1 MSRAGAFGRKIA
13 AGGLMGWLHV
23 GFGVAAAMAIALACP
38 AQAETLKVGFPSA
51 APVAPIFIAKEK
63 GYYAAEGLDVELLP
77 FDAAGPIA
85 VAVTSGAI
93 DFALAGS
100 TASFYSLAGQGAI
113 QIIAGAVHEVPGFHA
128 AAIVA
133 TNKGF
138 EAGVKS
144 LKDLGGRNIAMTQIG
159 SSFYYALGLIAEKY
173 GVDLKS
179 IRIIQTQ
186 ANANTVSTVAGG
198 QVDAAVGTF
207 TGFTPLLERHGA
219 QLLGFVGD
227 EAPWQF
233 AVIITSTKTARDK
246 PETVERWLKAFRNAT
261 RDYHDAFT
269 NAAEQREDQASAPEI
284 LAIMSKY
291 LNQTPEQIRPSIGF
305 VDAEARL
312 DVKDIH
318 RQVRWLEAQG
328 LVKSKVDADAIIAS
342 RYILPWKAH

>member
-1 MSRAGAFGRKIA
+1 
-13 AGGLMGWLHV
+13 
-23 GFGVAAAMAIALACP
+23 
-38 AQAETLKVGFPSA
+38 
-51 APVAPIFIAKEK
+51 
-63 GYYAAEGLDVELLP
+63 
-77 FDAAGPIA
+77 
-85 VAVTSGAI
+85 
-93 DFALAGS
+93 
-100 TASFYSLAGQGAI
+100 
-113 QIIAGAVHEVPGFHA
+113 
-128 AAIVA
+128 
-133 TNKGF
+133 
-138 EAGVKS
+138 
-144 LKDLGGRNIAMTQIG
+144 
-159 SSFYYALGLIAEKY
+159 
-173 GVDLKS
+173 
-179 IRIIQTQ
+179 
-186 ANANTVSTVAGG
+186 
-198 QVDAAVGTF
+198 
-207 TGFTPLLERHGA
+207 
-219 QLLGFVGD
+219 LGFVGD

>member
-1 MSRAGAFGRKIA
+1 
-13 AGGLMGWLHV
+13 MGCLHRW
-23 GFGVAAAMAIALACP
+23 FVAAVVSVIALTGA
-38 AQAETLKVGFPSA
+38 AEAETLKVGFPSA

-63 GYYAAEGLDVELLP
+63 GYYAAEGLDVELVP

-93 DFALAGS
+93 DFALAGC
-100 TASFYSLAGQGAI
+100 TASFFSLAGQGAI

-138 EAGVKS
+138 ETGVKS
-144 LKDLGGRNIAMTQIG
+144 LKDLGGRSIAMTQIG
-159 SSFYYALGLIAEKY
+159 SSFYYALGLITEKY
-173 GVDLKS
+173 GIDLKS
-179 IRIIQTQ
+179 IRVVQTQ

-207 TGFTPLLERHGA
+207 TGFTPLLARDGA
-219 QLLGFVGD
+219 KLLGFVGD

-233 AVIITSTKTARDK
+233 ALIITATKTARDK
-246 PETVERWLKAFRNAT
+246 PETVDRWLNAFRNAT

-269 NAAEQREDQASAPEI
+269 NVAEQREDQPSAPEI

-291 LNQTPEQIRPSIGF
+291 LNQTAEQIRPSIGF

-312 DVKDIH
+312 DVTDIH
-318 RQVRWLEAQG
+318 RQVRWLEGQG